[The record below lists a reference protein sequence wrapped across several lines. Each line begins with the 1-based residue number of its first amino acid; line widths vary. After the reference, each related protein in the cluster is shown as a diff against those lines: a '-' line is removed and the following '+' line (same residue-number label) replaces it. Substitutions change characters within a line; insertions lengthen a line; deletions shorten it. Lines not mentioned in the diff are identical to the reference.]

1 MFSSL
6 FIVPQFYSPVNYF
19 CASGSIA
26 RVLYEYVIVRFRT
39 DSFPRI
45 CSSRCLV
52 FDGKYQ
58 MTQLLLQRLRYHI
71 ISMDGQRDTQL

>member
-6 FIVPQFYSPVNYF
+6 FLVPQFYSPVNYF
-19 CASGSIA
+19 CVNGSIA
-26 RVLYEYVIVRFRT
+26 RVLSEYVIVRVRT

-52 FDGKYQ
+52 FDGK
-58 MTQLLLQRLRYHI
+58 
-71 ISMDGQRDTQL
+71 